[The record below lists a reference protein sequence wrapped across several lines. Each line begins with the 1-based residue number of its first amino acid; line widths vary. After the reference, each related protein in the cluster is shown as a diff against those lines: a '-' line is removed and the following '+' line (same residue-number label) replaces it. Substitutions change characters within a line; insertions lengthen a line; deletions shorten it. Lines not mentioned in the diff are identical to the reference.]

1 MTLRKR
7 LFLLSL
13 IPLILSSTI
22 ILFIV
27 WQMVSLNASGEEDV
41 EILTDLEKLNSELLI
56 IQQSL
61 SNFSLSPTEN
71 NRLTTQNQLE
81 QTALLIT
88 DLVSVMYDAAM
99 ENQLMTIQNKYE
111 QLKSDAHDALDQGDI
126 AEASRQ
132 ASRTG
137 GITNDMYYLQIL
149 ADDWYGNKL
158 AETARQISI
167 IVLISLSSI
176 VIIIAISLI
185 AAAIISKKITRP
197 LSDMLSQA
205 SMVAEG
211 DLTVEIPDQ
220 SVNSRFE
227 IDLLSQ
233 SFREMI
239 LSLRETVMSVE
250 KTSSRVADFSKDV
263 SGKISELE
271 ESGNQISASTDD
283 LAKGSQA
290 ISEDIQSTSEKMV
303 ELNHTFIE
311 SEALAIR
318 SAEKGSQALSAVKT
332 GRDSLERQQAFTIE
346 NTEAASLIS
355 QELAAFAS
363 FTTEIQDAATFV
375 KEIAD
380 QTNLLAL
387 NAAIEAARAGEQGK
401 GFAVVADE
409 VKKLAGQ
416 SAEATEK
423 ITAMVLN
430 IQNGMNGI
438 TAAAST
444 GQSVSA
450 EQLKSMNL
458 TELAFEEIAVKVQE
472 IDQELTSLTSSM
484 KQSSD
489 YTTEVTA
496 AMENVSAVTEET
508 AAGTEEIS
516 ASAEEQQVS
525 FGKVRESILHLQ
537 DMSHTM
543 EQQMSRF
550 KLPTN
555 GDKS

>member
-7 LFLLSL
+7 LFLLTL
-13 IPLILSSTI
+13 IPLILSSVI

-27 WQMVSLNASGEEDV
+27 WQMVSLNASVEEDV

-88 DLVSVMYDAAM
+88 ELEGVMPIQEM
-99 ENQLMTIQNKYE
+99 ESQLMTIQQKYQQLESEATEALE
-111 QLKSDAHDALDQGDI
+111 QQNI

-132 ASRTG
+132 AARTG
-137 GITNDMYYLQIL
+137 GITNDIYLLQIL
-149 ADDWYGNKL
+149 ADDWYSNKL
-158 AETARQISI
+158 AETSRQISI
-167 IVLISLSSI
+167 IVLISLSAI
-176 VIIIAISLI
+176 AIIIIISLI
-185 AAAIISKKITRP
+185 AAAIISRNITRP
-197 LSDMLSQA
+197 LHTMLKQA
-205 SMVAEG
+205 AQVAEG
-211 DLTVEIPDQ
+211 DLTVDVPEHTGHTK
-220 SVNSRFE
+220 FE
-227 IDLLSQ
+227 IHLLSQ
-233 SFREMI
+233 SFRKMI

-250 KTSSRVADFSKDV
+250 NTSSRVAEFSKEV

-271 ESGNQISASTDD
+271 ESGNQIAASTDD

-290 ISEDIQSTSEKMV
+290 ISEDIQSTSEKMI
-303 ELNHTFIE
+303 ELNRTFTE
-311 SEALAIR
+311 SDALAIR
-318 SAEKGSQALSAVKT
+318 SAEKGSQALTAVKA
-332 GRDSLERQQAFTIE
+332 GRESLEKQQIYTVE
-346 NTEAASLIS
+346 NTEAAALIS
-355 QELAAFAS
+355 KELATFSA

-375 KEIAD
+375 KAIAD

-423 ITAMVLN
+423 ITAMVAN
-430 IQNGMNGI
+430 IQNGMSGI
-438 TAAAST
+438 TIAAST
-444 GQSVSA
+444 GQRVSS
-450 EQLKSMNL
+450 EQIKSMNL
-458 TELAFEEIAVKVQE
+458 TELAFEEIANKVQD
-472 IDQELTSLTSSM
+472 IDKELDSLTKSM
-484 KQSSD
+484 KQSSA
-489 YTTEVTA
+489 YTSEVTA
-496 AMENVSAVTEET
+496 SMENVSAVTEET

-525 FGKVRESILHLQ
+525 FGKVRESIVHLQ
-537 DMSHTM
+537 EMSHTM
-543 EQQMSRF
+543 ELQMRRF
-550 KLPTN
+550 KLPRN
-555 GDKS
+555 GDES